1 MKQIKMEMVETQLTS
16 IHWAYGVIYDPI
28 LIVGLALHRSQGIQI
43 STYVEH
49 TKHIEGNLRVSEGN

>member
-16 IHWAYGVIYDPI
+16 IHWAYGVIYDPV
-28 LIVGLALHRSQGIQI
+28 LTVGLALHRSQGIQI

-49 TKHIEGNLRVSEGN
+49 TKHIEGNL